1 MCHRDHAEGRY
12 SHDDDDVRPQND
24 ETSANRAAGLKA
36 LAQSLGAFVG
46 PEAAAGPVWVPGVA
60 ELAIIIPTLNEAGN
74 IDPLLARLD
83 RVLAGIAWEVVFV
96 DDDSTDRTREAIRAV
111 ERRDPRVRAMH
122 RIGRRG
128 LASACIE
135 GALTT
140 SAPYVAVMDADMQH
154 DEGLLPEMLRVLT
167 SESLDIV
174 VGSRYVE
181 GGGFGDLSRSR
192 VWISSLATR
201 ISRRILKADVADPM
215 SGFFMMRREAFDAA
229 VRNLS
234 GMGFKILMDLFASS
248 PQPLKFREL
257 AYEFRA
263 RAYGDSKL
271 DTLAVWEYVM
281 LVGDKLVGHIIPV
294 RFLSFALVGALGL
307 VVHLSVLGVA
317 LRLVGFT
324 FEISQAAA
332 TLTAMV
338 CNFALN
344 NVLTYRDLRLRGWD
358 FVRGLVS
365 FFLVCAAGAVAN
377 VGVGTVLFDNL
388 ALPWWL
394 AGVAGAVV
402 GAVWNYAVSGVFTWR
417 KRAARTT

>member
-1 MCHRDHAEGRY
+1 MAQPR
-12 SHDDDDVRPQND
+12 S
-24 ETSANRAAGLKA
+24 A
-36 LAQSLGAFVG
+36 LASPEATVG
-46 PEAAAGPVWVPGVA
+46 PVSLPGVA

-74 IDPLLARLD
+74 IEPLLARLD
-83 RVLAGIAWEVVFV
+83 RVLAGIAWEAVFV
-96 DDDSTDRTREAIRAV
+96 DDDSTDRTRQAIRTA
-111 ERRDPRVRAMH
+111 ERRDPRVRALH

-135 GALTT
+135 GALAT
-140 SAPYVAVMDADMQH
+140 SAPYVAVMDADLQH
-154 DEGLLPEMLRVLT
+154 DESLLPEMLRVLT
-167 SESLDIV
+167 SQSLDIV
-174 VGSRYVE
+174 VGSRYIA
-181 GGGFGDLSRSR
+181 GGGFGDLSLGR
-192 VWISSLATR
+192 VRISSLATR

-248 PQPLKFREL
+248 PKPLRFREL

-263 RAYGDSKL
+263 RSYGDSKL

-307 VVHLSVLGVA
+307 VIHLSVLGVA
-317 LRLVGFT
+317 LRLLGFT

-338 CNFALN
+338 CNFTLN
-344 NVLTYRDLRLRGWD
+344 NVLTYRDLRLRGWG

-377 VGVGTVLFDNL
+377 VGVGTVLFDQL

-417 KRAARTT
+417 RRVPRAT